1 MPLEPPDLDV
11 THLRGR
17 IAGLIRAS
25 VLATLTE
32 AQKATL
38 GGQVPETVRR
48 FMAAAP
54 DPESWV
60 PTADLALFLAAAR
73 PLTPLR
79 TERTRAQL
87 EADLLLEGS
96 PLLKGADPRQVVTLL
111 PVVYADVHRGG
122 SVTLVEV
129 QDGEAEIL
137 VQARYPYA
145 SWYTEVL
152 PAWLARALGRAGG
165 DPVTVRHLPPG
176 PDEMPWRHLYRMTW
190 RA

>member
-32 AQKATL
+32 SQRADLWA
-38 GGQVPETVRR
+38 QVPESVRR
-48 FMAAAP
+48 LLAAAP
-54 DPESWV
+54 DPESWI
-60 PTADLALFLAAAR
+60 PTTDLALFLAAAR

-96 PLLKGADPRQVVTLL
+96 PLLRGADPRQVVTLL

-122 SVTLVEV
+122 SVTLLEV
-129 QDGEAEIL
+129 RDGEAEIL

-145 SWYTEVL
+145 SWYAEVL

-165 DPVTVRHLPPG
+165 DPVSVTHVPPG
-176 PDEMPWRHLYRMTW
+176 PDQPDWRHGYRMTW
-190 RA
+190 RS

>member
-1 MPLEPPDLDV
+1 MEPPDLDV

-32 AQKATL
+32 AQKAAL
-38 GGQVPETVRR
+38 CARVPASVARFIEVR
-48 FMAAAP
+48 P
-54 DPESWV
+54 DPDAWV
-60 PTADLALFLAAAR
+60 PTADLAAFLAAVQ

-79 TERTRAQL
+79 TERTRATL

-96 PLLKGADPRQVVTLL
+96 PALKGATPRQVITRL
-111 PVVYADVHRGG
+111 PVIYAEVHRGG
-122 SVTLVEV
+122 SVSLLEV
-129 QDGEAEIL
+129 QSGQAEIL
-137 VQARYPYA
+137 VLARYPYP

-152 PAWLARALGRAGG
+152 PTWLGRALTGAGG
-165 DPVTVRHLPPG
+165 QGVSVVHLPPG
-176 PDEMPWRHLYRMTW
+176 PDEEPWRHRYRMAW